1 MMDMIPAFTAGYS
14 TIVLTRP
21 VFFVENFLQFL
32 WKRTKKKTKAKPN
45 HQLVVIWALLQ
56 LYVQDKR

>member
-32 WKRTKKKTKAKPN
+32 WKRTKKK
-45 HQLVVIWALLQ
+45 
-56 LYVQDKR
+56 D